1 MAEATVNGTAIYY
14 ELRGRTGEPIVLIHG
29 SWTDHHQ
36 WDATANLLSTRFRV
50 LTFDRR
56 GHSLSRRAPT
66 PGTRID
72 EDVADAADLIDQ
84 LDLAPAH
91 LAGNS
96 FGSIIALRLG
106 VAHPGLVRSMFVHEP
121 PLFDLLAGD
130 PKADH
135 LLADVQQRLAGVIQ
149 LLDAGELRAG
159 AERFVDTVAFGPGT
173 WRQLPP
179 EIQETYVVNAPTFL
193 DETRE
198 PGAFGFDRT
207 ALARFGGPCLLSQG
221 EQSPAIF
228 RAIVDKLAAALPDVQ
243 RRTFTAVGHVP
254 HMNHPAQYVAELT
267 AFIAG
272 QSRARPARPELPE
285 ERS

>member
-96 FGSIIALRLG
+96 FGSIIVLR
-106 VAHPGLVRSMFVHEP
+106 
-121 PLFDLLAGD
+121 
-130 PKADH
+130 
-135 LLADVQQRLAGVIQ
+135 
-149 LLDAGELRAG
+149 
-159 AERFVDTVAFGPGT
+159 
-173 WRQLPP
+173 
-179 EIQETYVVNAPTFL
+179 
-193 DETRE
+193 
-198 PGAFGFDRT
+198 
-207 ALARFGGPCLLSQG
+207 
-221 EQSPAIF
+221 
-228 RAIVDKLAAALPDVQ
+228 
-243 RRTFTAVGHVP
+243 
-254 HMNHPAQYVAELT
+254 
-267 AFIAG
+267 
-272 QSRARPARPELPE
+272 
-285 ERS
+285 